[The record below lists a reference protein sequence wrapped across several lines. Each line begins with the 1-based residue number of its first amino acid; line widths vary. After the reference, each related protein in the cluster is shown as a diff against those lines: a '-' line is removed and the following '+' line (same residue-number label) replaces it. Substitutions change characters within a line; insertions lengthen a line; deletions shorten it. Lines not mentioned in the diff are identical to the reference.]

1 MVYRRTDQVLRRLA
15 ARRKTIIDAARQ
27 EALEGGLNA
36 VQIAPV
42 ARRAKI
48 AAGTVYRYFP
58 SKKELITELIVEVS
72 RAELQAVRQAADA
85 APGPLSALAA
95 VVTTIAVHVLEQ
107 RMLTWAVV
115 AEPID
120 VDVSGPRLESRR
132 QIVAELDERIRA
144 AMHAGHLPDQDTGLS
159 AAAMLGALHEGLVGP
174 LAQCDAEDVNQ
185 RRATVQSLAL
195 FAMRAVG
202 VMDARARGLVV
213 QTAMPTRVQPLPA
226 AGDIMA
232 PIVAAMAS
240 KE

>member
-15 ARRKTIIDAARQ
+15 ARRKAIIDAARQ
-27 EALEGGLNA
+27 EALEGGLSA
-36 VQIAPV
+36 VQVAPV
-42 ARRAKI
+42 ARRAGI

-72 RAELQAVRQAADA
+72 RAELAAVRHAADA

-95 VVTTIAVHVLEQ
+95 AVTTLAVHVLEQ

-115 AEPID
+115 VEPVD
-120 VDVSGPRLESRR
+120 VDVSAPRLESRR
-132 QIVAELDERIRA
+132 QIVSELDRRIQA
-144 AMHAGHLPDQDTGLS
+144 AMQAGHLPDQDTALS

-174 LAQCDAEDVNQ
+174 LARLHLDDPAL
-185 RRATVQSLAL
+185 RRATVQALAL

-213 QTAMPTRVQPLPA
+213 QTAMPVRVTPLGA
-226 AGDIMA
+226 
-232 PIVAAMAS
+232 
-240 KE
+240 

>member
-1 MVYRRTDQVLRRLA
+1 MVYRRTDQVQRRLN

-42 ARRAKI
+42 ARRANI

-58 SKKELITELIVEVS
+58 SKNELITELIVEVS
-72 RAELQAVRQAADA
+72 RAQLAAVQQAAND

-95 VVTTIAVHVLEQ
+95 AVTTIAVHVLEQ

-120 VDVSGPRLESRR
+120 IDVTGPRLESRR
-132 QIVAELDERIRA
+132 QIVAELDLRIRA
-144 AMHAGHLPDQDTGLS
+144 AMQAGHLPDQDTALS

-174 LAQCDAEDVNQ
+174 LARPDNGDPAM
-185 RRATVQSLAL
+185 RRATVQTLAL
-195 FAMRAVG
+195 FSMRAVG

-213 QTAMPTRVQPLPA
+213 QTAMPTRVQTLS
-226 AGDIMA
+226 AG
-232 PIVAAMAS
+232 
-240 KE
+240 